1 MKKLL
6 SILLALAMMLS
17 VMPLALA
24 DELDGAEVDEAEA
37 LSPLEVALTA
47 RPVSSE
53 PTHIS
58 IGNPT
63 KVKGSFFTTY
73 FGNNTSDIDVRTMLH
88 GYSPVVWDN
97 QIRFVVDPMVAER
110 VDKTTGPNG
119 TTFTVTLAR
128 DLLYND
134 GVTPVTAQDYV
145 FAWLLSCCPQI
156 AEIGANVP
164 KVDVLGF
171 DAFHAGT
178 SQVLSGV
185 RLLGD
190 YSFSITLAPEFN
202 PYFYDYSRIALNPCP
217 VSVLAPGCSVHDSP
231 QGAYIEGDF
240 TADLL
245 QRTILDPSVGYASH
259 PMLTCGPYS
268 LVSYDAESGEV
279 NFTRNP
285 WYKGNYEGVKPVID
299 TVTLIPVLPENMIS
313 MLESGEVDVL
323 NKCVDQ
329 SVILDGMQLT
339 AQGDF
344 SMASYARLGYGFC
357 AFSCEKGPQQ
367 FQAVRQALNY
377 AFDSESFIRDF
388 LGGFG
393 LPVYGYY
400 GIGQWMVG
408 AANGSIRPD
417 DLTEEEE
424 ADWDALTLDS
434 LNTYP
439 LDLDEANR
447 LLDEDGWV
455 LNECGDPYNPAFDAL
470 RYKEVDG
477 ELMPL
482 SLRFAKCRDNPSAD
496 MVVAL
501 YSETLPQIG
510 VKIRVEEVEFNDLLA
525 DYYRDG
531 SSRRYDMNFMATNFV
546 STFDPYLV
554 FSGREDLQGAV
565 NTSGIV
571 DDELVSLAF
580 QMRSTTP
587 GDALTFVNRWI
598 EMQQRYN
605 ELLPTMPIYSNVY
618 FDFHTDWLQ
627 NYYPN
632 AEYSWPVAILYAF
645 YGEPVVEEVDDE
657 IDSDME
663 EVFFET
669 DMQPAAESS
678 AISLDWDSL
687 IQAILEEYDEAPY
700 TAESASAVP
709 ADVPAVVTEP
719 ISPAPVSAASQ
730 DASDAPVTVSVV
742 TTLQPKNGVAYRPGE
757 MITFMVTA
765 VNHTGHTLRNLT
777 ITEGASG
784 KSFFQFDFLHGAKV
798 PFLATYTVTE
808 ADAQRG
814 FIHTEVTAS
823 CVSYSGEQLAAGPV
837 AADFPASF

>member
-1 MKKLL
+1 MKKAM
-6 SILLALAMMLS
+6 SILLALIMVLS
-17 VMPLALA
+17 LLPFALA
-24 DELDGAEVDEAEA
+24 EEADLQSEEEA
-37 LSPLEVALTA
+37 GPTPLEIALNF
-47 RPVSSE
+47 RPVSDE
-53 PTHIS
+53 PTHITV
-58 IGNPT
+58 GNTT

-97 QIRFVVDPMVAER
+97 QQQFVEDPMVVRSVIKAN
-110 VDKTTGPNG
+110 GPEG
-119 TTFTVTLAR
+119 PVYTVSLQR
-128 DLLYND
+128 DLVYND
-134 GVTPVTAQDYV
+134 GTTPITAEDYV
-145 FAWLLSCCPQI
+145 FSWLLTCSPELT
-156 AEIGANVP
+156 AIGAETP
-164 KVDVLGF
+164 KVEIVGF
-171 DAFHAGT
+171 DAFH
-178 SQVLSGV
+178 SGETPYFRGI
-185 RLLGD
+185 RLLDD
-190 YSFSITLAPEFN
+190 YTFSIAIASEYET
-202 PYFYDYSRIALNPCP
+202 YFYDYARIALNPCP
-217 VSVLAPGCSVHDSP
+217 VEVLAPGCSVHDSP

-313 MLESGEVDVL
+313 LLESGEVDVL

-400 GIGQWMVG
+400 GIGQWMAG

-510 VKIRVEEVEFNDLLA
+510 AKIRVEEVEFNDLLA

-580 QMRSTTP
+580 QMRSTAP

-645 YGEPVVEEVDDE
+645 YGEPAEEEVEEE
-657 IDSDME
+657 IVSDME
-663 EVFFET
+663 DEVFFEADT
-669 DMQPAAESS
+669 QPAEEAS
-678 AISLDWDSL
+678 AISFDWDSL
-687 IQAILEEYDEAPY
+687 IQAILEEYDEASF
-700 TAESASAVP
+700 TAENAPAVP

-823 CVSYSGEQLAAGPV
+823 CVSYSGDQFAAGPV